1 MHGRTFAQTDGVN
14 PVSKGRG
21 PKPAPSHAT
30 PKSDPRQLADVIA
43 EAEYFCGLLTAQG
56 TRHQVI
62 EIRMTHLTREQ
73 ECEFMLKKY
82 RETENPIWAWHA
94 VGLWASAQASG
105 PSESYPAPPVLCA
118 FLARMSGNL
127 VLLANGYP
135 PTEYHD
141 GEPKPAPEDVPQ
153 VAGAIDPV
161 LTSSDGAKAA
171 ELLPEALFLRG
182 DGWNAFREWQKV
194 QAGLALSMSEDFLT
208 AKLGDRRKA
217 KERLIEQS
225 KLNDHT
231 TLRRKRKGGRGKKS
245 PYPVVRA
252 MRASGRAPEAE
263 K

>member
-1 MHGRTFAQTDGVN
+1 MERT
-14 PVSKGRG
+14 
-21 PKPAPSHAT
+21 
-30 PKSDPRQLADVIA
+30 
-43 EAEYFCGLLTAQG
+43 
-56 TRHQVI
+56 
-62 EIRMTHLTREQ
+62 EISSLVLEQ
-73 ECEFMLKKY
+73 ACEFYMKKY
-82 RETENPIWAWHA
+82 LKFRNPIWAWHA
-94 VGLWASAQASG
+94 IQIWASSQPSG
-105 PSESYPAPPVLCA
+105 SSETFPLPVDLME

-127 VLLANGYP
+127 VLLAEGYR
-135 PTEYHD
+135 PTEYRD
-141 GEPKPAPEDVPQ
+141 GEPVPEPRNEPQ
-153 VAGAIDPV
+153 PDLPPWLEGAIDPV
-161 LTSSDGAKAA
+161 LKPCDAA
-171 ELLPEALFLRG
+171 EATELLPEALFLRG

-194 QAGLALSMSEDFLT
+194 QAGLALSMNEDVLT